1 MPSLAQTLSAAASR
15 LLLNPWFAGC
25 TTSFGVLA
33 GYLGAHYD
41 KEVTEAHAFV
51 LWPGTTFSFGA
62 TAFWLATFLFG
73 VCFAGTLREQAKVAE
88 RTSGAL
94 AASTGRI
101 ETQTGAIADAST
113 DLGRHVGDIEG
124 RTQAL
129 VGVAGQIDQKT
140 AALQAQTANLERLVQ
155 RLHTLPPLGFLREY
169 ANSGRL
175 LVELTANAGPDAS
188 VAELDELV
196 RIQLVCILKIVAVFD
211 DGGADARY
219 GCNVMRFLDSATLQP
234 ADLPA
239 LQARLRFAEAGVQLS
254 GLAGVLDVQQALS
267 VSSDSDG
274 RPDPQLVAMAL
285 PVPLLA
291 PGVEPDDGP
300 VLPGA
305 PETFLSGEASVFEAT
320 SDLARLSQDGR
331 FSRFVIDQL
340 RAFFDAPRS
349 AIRSFACFPVHA
361 PGTSPGRPIAVLNI
375 HRDRENPSAAERIA
389 LLNPLLTPLC
399 AGIGASLQALA
410 DHGARL
416 AAPPKDS
423 P

>member
-1 MPSLAQTLSAAASR
+1 MPTLVQTFSAALGR

-25 TTSFGVLA
+25 TTMFGVLA
-33 GYLGAHYD
+33 GYLGAHFD
-41 KEVTEAHAFV
+41 KEITEAHTLLF
-51 LWPGTTFSFGA
+51 WPGATFSPGA

-73 VCFAGTLREQAKVAE
+73 ACFAGTLREQAKAAE
-88 RTSGAL
+88 RTSAAL
-94 AASTGRI
+94 GASTGRI
-101 ETQTGAIADAST
+101 ETQTGTIAVAAA
-113 DLGRHVGDIEG
+113 DLGRHVHDIEG

-140 AALQAQTANLERLVQ
+140 AALQVQTANLERLVQ

-169 ANSGRL
+169 ENSGRL
-175 LVELTANAGPDAS
+175 LVEMTASVGPDAP
-188 VAELDELV
+188 VAELEALV
-196 RIQLVCILKIVAVFD
+196 RIQLVCILKIVTVFD
-211 DGGADARY
+211 DGGAEARY
-219 GCNVMRFLDSATLQP
+219 GCNVMRYLDASTLEP
-234 ADLPA
+234 AELSA
-239 LQARLRFAEAGVQLS
+239 LQARMRFAEAGVQLS
-254 GLAGVLDVQQALS
+254 GLAGVLDVQPALS

-274 RPDPQLVAMAL
+274 RPDPQLVPMSL

-291 PGVEPDDGP
+291 PGVEPDEGP

-305 PETFLSGEASVFEAT
+305 PETFLSGEATVFEAT

-349 AIRSFACFPVHA
+349 TIRSFACFPIHA
-361 PGTSPGRPIAVLNI
+361 PGTSLGSPIAVLNI

-416 AAPPKDS
+416 TAPAKES